1 MPKRP
6 IKVNKQTPLLDVK
19 KLSLEIEEKSLLS
32 NISLKLSDNEILAVV
47 GESGSGKS
55 LFALSLLGLQPKK
68 AQLTTDHLLFEG
80 DSLLNIDEKKWQN
93 LRGNKIG
100 MVFQEP
106 QSSLNPSMR
115 CGKQLLE
122 VLQRHTT
129 LSKKEQKTKIIEALT
144 EVQLPDPV
152 RIYKS
157 YPHQI
162 SGGQKQ
168 RVMIAMALLCHPKL
182 LIADEPTTA
191 IDVTDQKDIIE
202 LLKGLQKKR
211 NMSVLF
217 ISHDLALVKQLADR
231 VAVMYQ
237 GKIIEENST
246 QQLFNKPTEPYTKG
260 LLFARP
266 STTKRLHPLPTL
278 DDYQSGTFEG
288 HNQTAKE
295 RSNQHKKLYSQTPLL
310 EVKGIE
316 KVYPSR
322 FGLFQKSA
330 GFQAVAPLNFSLYPQ
345 ETLGLVGESG
355 CGKSTLARALIY
367 LDPPSNGVVYFKGK
381 PIIQGDKKLM
391 RNIRQKIQFVFQD
404 PYASLHPLKTIGSA
418 IQEVLSY
425 YAIKTDQKLIKDEA
439 LSLLTQVGLTDEFFN
454 RFPHQLSGGQR
465 QRVVIA
471 RALASKPELLIC
483 DESVAAL
490 DISVQAQ
497 VLNLL
502 NQLKKELGLSYLFI
516 SHDLAV
522 VKYMSDRVM
531 VMKDGQL
538 VELQEA
544 DKLYAKPQS
553 QYTKKL
559 IEAIPN

>member
-1 MPKRP
+1 
-6 IKVNKQTPLLDVK
+6 
-19 KLSLEIEEKSLLS
+19 
-32 NISLKLSDNEILAVV
+32 
-47 GESGSGKS
+47 
-55 LFALSLLGLQPKK
+55 
-68 AQLTTDHLLFEG
+68 
-80 DSLLNIDEKKWQN
+80 
-93 LRGNKIG
+93 
-100 MVFQEP
+100 
-106 QSSLNPSMR
+106 
-115 CGKQLLE
+115 
-122 VLQRHTT
+122 
-129 LSKKEQKTKIIEALT
+129 
-144 EVQLPDPV
+144 
-152 RIYKS
+152 
-157 YPHQI
+157 
-162 SGGQKQ
+162 
-168 RVMIAMALLCHPKL
+168 
-182 LIADEPTTA
+182 
-191 IDVTDQKDIIE
+191 
-202 LLKGLQKKR
+202 
-211 NMSVLF
+211 
-217 ISHDLALVKQLADR
+217 
-231 VAVMYQ
+231 
-237 GKIIEENST
+237 
-246 QQLFNKPTEPYTKG
+246 
-260 LLFARP
+260 
-266 STTKRLHPLPTL
+266 
-278 DDYQSGTFEG
+278 
-288 HNQTAKE
+288 
-295 RSNQHKKLYSQTPLL
+295 
-310 EVKGIE
+310 
-316 KVYPSR
+316 
-322 FGLFQKSA
+322 
-330 GFQAVAPLNFSLYPQ
+330 
-345 ETLGLVGESG
+345 
-355 CGKSTLARALIY
+355 
-367 LDPPSNGVVYFKGK
+367 VVYFKGK

>member
-1 MPKRP
+1 MSAHLNL
-6 IKVNKQTPLLDVK
+6 NKQNPLLDVK
-19 KLSLEIEEKSLLS
+19 NLSLEIEGKSLLS
-32 NISLKLSDNEILAVV
+32 SVSLKLSDNEILALV

-55 LFALSLLGLQPKK
+55 LLALSLLGLYPKK
-68 AQLTTDHLLFEG
+68 AQLAADRVLFEG
-80 DSLLNIDEKKWQN
+80 DSLLNVNKKKWQG

-122 VLQRHTT
+122 VLQQHTT
-129 LSKKEQKTKIIEALT
+129 LTNKEQKIKIIEALK
-144 EVQLPDPV
+144 EVKLPDPG
-152 RIYKS
+152 RIFKS

-182 LIADEPTTA
+182 LITDEPTTA
-191 IDVTDQKDIIE
+191 LDVTVQKEIIE

-246 QQLFNKPTEPYTKG
+246 QKLFSKPAEPYTKG

-266 STTKRLHPLPTL
+266 STTNRLHPLPTL
-278 DDYQSGTFEG
+278 DDYQSGTFKAQS
-288 HNQTAKE
+288 QTVIE
-295 RSNQHKKLYSQTPLL
+295 RLDHHKKLYSQTPLL
-310 EVKGIE
+310 QVKEIE

-322 FGLFQKSA
+322 FRLFQKSA

-367 LDPPSNGVVYFKGK
+367 LDPPSKGVVYFKGK
-381 PIIQGDKKLM
+381 PIIQDDKKMM

-425 YAIKTDQKLIKDEA
+425 YAENTNQKQIKDDA
-439 LSLLTQVGLTDEFFN
+439 ISLLTQVGLTDAFFS

-490 DISVQAQ
+490 DISAQAQ

-544 DKLYAKPQS
+544 DKLYAEPQS
-553 QYTKKL
+553 HYTKKL